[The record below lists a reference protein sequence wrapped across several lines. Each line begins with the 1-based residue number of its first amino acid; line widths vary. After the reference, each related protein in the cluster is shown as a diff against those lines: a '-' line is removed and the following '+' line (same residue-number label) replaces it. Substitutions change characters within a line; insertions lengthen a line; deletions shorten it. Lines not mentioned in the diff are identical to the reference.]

1 MHKQSQHFSGVYSEG
16 QEITIAL
23 ITNYVGFLSM
33 VCFHMIPQTAGIR
46 ECMST
51 LDASKSKLPPGGRYM
66 TN

>member
-33 VCFHMIPQTAGIR
+33 VCFHMIPQTSGI
-46 ECMST
+46 
-51 LDASKSKLPPGGRYM
+51 
-66 TN
+66 